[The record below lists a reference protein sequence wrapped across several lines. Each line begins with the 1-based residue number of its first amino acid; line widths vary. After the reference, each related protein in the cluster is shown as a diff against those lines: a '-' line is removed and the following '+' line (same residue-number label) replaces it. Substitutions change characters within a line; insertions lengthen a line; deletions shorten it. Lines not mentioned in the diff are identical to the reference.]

1 MTMLAEME
9 PVETSGL
16 TTYQATP
23 ARFSPP
29 TVTAVS
35 RAPQIL
41 PFAYMTC
48 CMRVSFASG
57 REIFSSCA
65 GSAAKISLQQPVPA
79 IVEVVVSLM
88 QCPCGVLTPGKVP
101 DPGCFALG
109 GIAYW
114 LAARTLF
121 ESVSDG
127 VAVLSDDVF
136 VSDHATIWL
145 DV

>member
-48 CMRVSFASG
+48 CMRVSFESG
-57 REIFSSCA
+57 LEIFSSCA
-65 GSAAKISLQQPVPA
+65 GREAKKSLQQPLPA
-79 IVEVVVSLM
+79 MVLVFVSLM
-88 QCPCGVLTPGKVP
+88 QKPCGVCVSGRVP
-101 DPGCFALG
+101 EPGCLNRG

-114 LAARTLF
+114 LTARTLF
-121 ESVSDG
+121 ERVSVG
-127 VAVLSDDVF
+127 VAALSDDVF
-136 VSDHATIWL
+136 VNDHATIWR